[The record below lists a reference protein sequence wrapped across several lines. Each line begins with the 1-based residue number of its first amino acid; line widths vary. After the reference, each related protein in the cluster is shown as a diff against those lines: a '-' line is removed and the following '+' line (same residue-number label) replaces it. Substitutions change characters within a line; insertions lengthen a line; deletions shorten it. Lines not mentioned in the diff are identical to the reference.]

1 MVASP
6 FFCPHIIKPQQMIT
20 TSNKTKSQQ
29 FQDWLEYYIFDQQR
43 KKGYKVIT
51 IEWKEYLSKF
61 TKATGITIGKSTA
74 REAKKALI
82 VNDVLRQNLKTVKNA
97 LGEPRGTYMQI
108 CLGCASKLYKWLKSA
123 AKKAYQ
129 TVQRAF
135 RTLKKS
141 THRLAQIINAPE
153 LRSHEEVIK
162 WICGY
167 TVEPVEV
174 DDCTDWNW
182 VLGDPIKVYNRIQ
195 GERFES
201 FLDLHFVA

>member
-1 MVASP
+1 MN
-6 FFCPHIIKPQQMIT
+6 T

-29 FQDWLEYYIFDQQR
+29 FQDWIEYYIFDQQR

-61 TKATGITIGKSTA
+61 TKATGVTISLKQAGI
-74 REAKKALI
+74 AKKSLI
-82 VNDVLRQNLKTVKNA
+82 EKDILRQNLKTVKNA
-97 LGEPRGTYMQI
+97 FGEPRGTYMLI
-108 CLGCASKLYKWLKSA
+108 SLGCGSKLYKWLKSA

-135 RTLKKS
+135 RTLKQS
-141 THRLAQIINAPE
+141 THRLAQNITPE

-162 WICGY
+162 WKFGY
-167 TVEPVEV
+167 KEELTEV

-182 VLGDPIKVYNRIQ
+182 VLGDSIKVYNRIQ

-201 FLDLHFVA
+201 FLDQHLVA